1 MPYHPLLFV
10 KVVSLRKYV
19 ITSAR
24 NYFFAFLFAYVKN
37 FLYLCSRKGLDAMD
51 DYRFTNIDQEPTDEQ
66 LSQLMREVAEE
77 AKERWDKA
85 RTAYFAQLNQMVQAI

>member
-1 MPYHPLLFV
+1 MQTFRSFFV
-10 KVVSLRKYV
+10 IFSHFL
-19 ITSAR
+19 S
-24 NYFFAFLFAYVKN
+24 FFLAYVVKK
-37 FLYLCSRKGLDAMD
+37 LYLCSRKQQRFANMN

-85 RTAYFAQLNQMVQAI
+85 RTAYFAHIDQMVQAI

>member
-1 MPYHPLLFV
+1 MSEKSCTFAAA
-10 KVVSLRKYV
+10 KVLE
-19 ITSAR
+19 TM
-24 NYFFAFLFAYVKN
+24 N
-37 FLYLCSRKGLDAMD
+37 

-85 RTAYFAQLNQMVQAI
+85 RTAYFAHIDQMIQAI

>member
-1 MPYHPLLFV
+1 ML
-10 KVVSLRKYV
+10 
-19 ITSAR
+19 
-24 NYFFAFLFAYVKN
+24 AYVV
-37 FLYLCSRKGLDAMD
+37 FLLYLCSRKGLGTMN

>member
-1 MPYHPLLFV
+1 MGNLPHDDVTTLPHDEKLYF
-10 KVVSLRKYV
+10 SLQ
-19 ITSAR
+19 
-24 NYFFAFLFAYVKN
+24 LFAYIKN
-37 FLYLCSRKGLDAMD
+37 YLYLCSRKQQRFANMN

-85 RTAYFAQLNQMVQAI
+85 RTAYFAHIDQMVQAI

>member
-1 MPYHPLLFV
+1 MSNFF
-10 KVVSLRKYV
+10 
-19 ITSAR
+19 R
-24 NYFFAFLFAYVKN
+24 NFAVTKDSDMN
-37 FLYLCSRKGLDAMD
+37 

-85 RTAYFAQLNQMVQAI
+85 RAAYFAHIDQMIQAI

>member
-1 MPYHPLLFV
+1 MQRH
-10 KVVSLRKYV
+10 
-19 ITSAR
+19 ADM
-24 NYFFAFLFAYVKN
+24 N
-37 FLYLCSRKGLDAMD
+37 

>member
-1 MPYHPLLFV
+1 MSEKSSIFAAA
-10 KVVSLRKYV
+10 KVL
-19 ITSAR
+19 TTM
-24 NYFFAFLFAYVKN
+24 N
-37 FLYLCSRKGLDAMD
+37 

-66 LSQLMREVAEE
+66 LSQLMREVAED